1 MCVHKCRHRHR
12 TFVFDHEGEDVAGRD
27 GRAFS
32 SAMYAVSKPSMS
44 PLRKPRSALS
54 VLGSKRP
61 SNDSPTKEALA
72 KNTKKTKNGDLQSFF
87 GKAAV

>member
-1 MCVHKCRHRHR
+1 
-12 TFVFDHEGEDVAGRD
+12 
-27 GRAFS
+27 
-32 SAMYAVSKPSMS
+32 MYAVSKPSMS